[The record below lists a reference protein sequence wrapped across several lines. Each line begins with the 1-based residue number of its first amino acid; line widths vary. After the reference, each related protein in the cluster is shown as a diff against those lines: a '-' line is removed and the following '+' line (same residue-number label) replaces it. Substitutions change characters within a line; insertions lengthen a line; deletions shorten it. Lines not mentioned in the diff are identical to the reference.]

1 MRKGGDVRWRR
12 DDVSTVA
19 DERRSSELLAAAS
32 RFYWYHCVELA
43 PGVVTDGVYDM
54 TEVLDQYGFPE
65 SMADLDVLDV
75 GRASGFFAF
84 EFERRGARVVATD
97 IASLAEWDWVGGSA
111 AGAEELRARGFDD
124 AASADHISGAF
135 RFAKAARGSRV
146 EEKTIN
152 VYDLDPAAFDGRK
165 FDLVF
170 AGSIASHLR
179 DPILAFE
186 RLRSVTAGTCI
197 VAAPSFD
204 IPAVREQAML
214 SLVGTAD
221 DDGRSW
227 WVMNARG
234 LSETLL
240 CAGFTSVEIVSHF
253 RLRHRHL
260 DLAVDHLVAHARP

>member
-1 MRKGGDVRWRR
+1 MSRVTAEQDPRG
-12 DDVSTVA
+12 
-19 DERRSSELLAAAS
+19 LLAEAAK
-32 RFYWYHCVELA
+32 FYWYHCVELA

-54 TEVLDQYGFPE
+54 SDALPSYGFPE
-65 SMADLDVLDV
+65 RMEGMDVLDV

-97 IASLAEWDWVGGSA
+97 IPSLAEWDWVGGKDVQATRSA
-111 AGAEELRARGFDD
+111 LYGGPGAAE
-124 AASADHISGAF
+124 DHINGAF
-135 RFAKAARGSRV
+135 RFAKRARESKV

-152 VYDLDPAAFDGRK
+152 VYDLDPSAFGDEK

-179 DPILAFE
+179 DPVLAFE
-186 RLRSVTAGTCI
+186 RLRSVTKGTCV

-204 IPAVREQAML
+204 IRAVAEQAMM

-221 DDGRSW
+221 EDRRSW

-234 LSETLL
+234 LSETLRS
-240 CAGFTSVEIVSHF
+240 AGFTRVEIVSSF
-253 RLRHRHL
+253 QLKHRHL
-260 DLAVDHLVAHARP
+260 PLTVDHLVAHAEP